1 MNWKDLGKTVAKFA
15 PLLGDLLPIPGA
27 GIAGKLIASAF
38 GVDNTPD
45 AIAQAIA
52 ADPDAGIKLATI
64 ESNNRAALEG
74 QLIAAETA
82 RIQSVNQTMQA
93 EAKSEHWMQWAWRPF
108 NGFLFGITLF
118 MVYALPSIIN
128 TFAPL
133 WVRPVIETV
142 VRNGLEVRMAIATW
156 IPIEISHVPEV
167 VFMAWGAVLGVT
179 AWHRGKNKGPTL

>member
-1 MNWKDLGKTVAKFA
+1 MNWKDLGKMVAQFA

-38 GVDNTPD
+38 GCDNTPD

-74 QLIAAETA
+74 QLIAAETS
-82 RIQSVNQTMQA
+82 RIQSVNQTMQV

-128 TFAPL
+128 TLVPIFADK
-133 WVRPVIETV
+133 WTAVAV
-142 VRNGLEVRMAIATW
+142 A
-156 IPIEISHVPEV
+156 HVPEV

-179 AWHRGKNKGPTL
+179 AWHRGKNKGPAG